1 MRVAVFFRGWCVASV
16 NVSCIFATMCVYA
29 KCSSPIY
36 LYLYIHTIE
45 SSAHN
50 NAITL
55 HTIENN
61 LNGHIATYFIF
72 GLVDGLTGHGNI
84 LIISIPLHV
93 NLYHKNRRSS
103 AQAIYPPQ
111 KLCIYS
117 PLLSSLD
124 SAFFTYKRLNRLLAL
139 SLSQSHPHSFSRP
152 THSSRLWWF
161 QSNWRIV
168 TAIKTTTKHI
178 NESL

>member
-1 MRVAVFFRGWCVASV
+1 MMCRECERVLYFCDCV
-16 NVSCIFATMCVYA
+16 CICKMLVAYI
-29 KCSSPIY
+29 PISIY
-36 LYLYIHTIE
+36 TLTIE

-139 SLSQSHPHSFSRP
+139 SLSLSLSLSPSLFLSPYTLISFMVVSKQL
-152 THSSRLWWF
+152 TY
-161 QSNWRIV
+161 SNSN
-168 TAIKTTTKHI
+168 KDN
-178 NESL
+178 NETYK